1 MRFKFFSW
9 VFLCVTLLSGLS
21 MQSAQASPQEDQ
33 KTYNVSISL
42 KDATVKGVAD
52 ALTKQTGI
60 LFSYDADLNSMSLGE
75 VKVSHKN
82 SSLTSILDEVFA
94 NKGVKYSVVG
104 VTVVLSRRTSATGK
118 RTITGQVNDASGMP
132 VPGAVVMVVGQSGGT
147 VTDASGR
154 FSMPASDGDV
164 KLAVQCLGYVDK
176 TQLLSA
182 SADNIVMTIDE
193 DALSI
198 DETVVVGYGVQKK
211 VNLTGAISTVSSENL
226 ENRTAPTLTHML
238 QGSVPGLNVTTSSGR
253 PGNSAS
259 INIRGINSINGGS
272 PLVLVDGA
280 EGDLSRVNPADVESI
295 SVIKDASAAAV
306 YGARA
311 SFGVILVTTKSGT
324 EADGMATVRVN
335 SRFGWEAPT
344 TSTEFENRGYYSV
357 YLNDLFYRAANG
369 TNYTYYTQSD
379 MQELWARVNDKREN
393 PARPW
398 VMIDQRDGRDTYL
411 YYANTDWYHELFR
424 DRRPNQQH
432 SVSLSGGTAHV
443 KYLLSGSYNREE
455 GIFRRNT
462 DKLDKYSFRSKI
474 SFDIKKWLNLT
485 NNTSY
490 YKYRYRYPG
499 PSDVNTAFSLM
510 TVHALASYPA
520 HNPDGTSIGYTS
532 FANNNYVMDGLLTI
546 LDNPNYKNEDNKDN
560 LSTTTELTIKP
571 LASLEIRANF
581 TYALNQNRYMNRATN
596 TEYSRYPGETVQVTN
611 SRSIDSLKEKIETQH
626 YYATNIYATWA
637 KSIAQAHNI
646 KLMAGFNWETKHYKD
661 VGAKGYYLMSQTL
674 NDLNLVGSDAD
685 GNPRMETS
693 GGQNEYALEGFFGRL
708 NYDYK
713 GRYLFEASGRYDGT
727 SRFASS
733 HRWGFFPSMSL
744 GWRISEEK
752 FFAPIKNTMNNFKL
766 RYSYGSLG
774 NQLVGYY
781 DYIRKIAIGTG
792 SYTFGSGSK
801 PTIATIGAPV
811 ASNLTW
817 EKTLQHDLGVDLAF
831 FGNRL
836 MFTADAYIRDTKD
849 MLTAGVALPAVYGAS
864 SPKMNAADLRT
875 KGYEFQLSWRDGFN
889 LFGKPFNYSVTA
901 SFSDYITEITKFDN
915 PERTFAKSYYAG
927 MRMGEIWGY
936 HTGGLFRSDAEAADY
951 KIDQTFVNQAIISA
965 AGEERGLHGGDVKF
979 LDLNGDG
986 VVNQGKNTVDDPGDR
1001 TIIGNNQPRYNY
1013 GINLSVQYF
1022 GFDFGIFF
1030 QGVGKMD
1037 WAPAAN
1043 NVLFYGPYARP
1054 YATLIPKDF
1063 HKKIWSEDN
1072 LDAYLP
1078 RPRGYVGLGSNR
1090 ELTVPS
1096 DRYLQ
1101 DISYCRLK
1109 NLTFGYTLPK
1119 FITDKIG
1126 MGPVRFSFSG
1136 ENLAYWSPF
1145 KKHTK
1150 YIDPEMA
1157 KTNSTNRI
1165 YPWQKS
1171 FMFGIDLTF

>member
-1 MRFKFFSW
+1 MRLKFFSW

-104 VTVVLSRRTSATGK
+104 VTVVLSRTKSSGK

-147 VTDASGR
+147 VTDGSGR
-154 FSMPASDGDV
+154 FSMPASDGEV
-164 KLAVQCLGYVDK
+164 TLAVQCLGYVEK

-596 TEYSRYPGETVQVTN
+596 TEYSRYPGEMVQVTN
-611 SRSIDSLKEKIETQH
+611 SRSIDSLKEKTETQH
-626 YYATNIYATWA
+626 YYATNIYATWTKSVA
-637 KSIAQAHNI
+637 KSHNI

-752 FFAPIKNTMNNFKL
+752 FFAPI
-766 RYSYGSLG
+766 
-774 NQLVGYY
+774 
-781 DYIRKIAIGTG
+781 
-792 SYTFGSGSK
+792 
-801 PTIATIGAPV
+801 
-811 ASNLTW
+811 
-817 EKTLQHDLGVDLAF
+817 
-831 FGNRL
+831 
-836 MFTADAYIRDTKD
+836 
-849 MLTAGVALPAVYGAS
+849 
-864 SPKMNAADLRT
+864 
-875 KGYEFQLSWRDGFN
+875 
-889 LFGKPFNYSVTA
+889 
-901 SFSDYITEITKFDN
+901 
-915 PERTFAKSYYAG
+915 
-927 MRMGEIWGY
+927 
-936 HTGGLFRSDAEAADY
+936 
-951 KIDQTFVNQAIISA
+951 
-965 AGEERGLHGGDVKF
+965 
-979 LDLNGDG
+979 
-986 VVNQGKNTVDDPGDR
+986 
-1001 TIIGNNQPRYNY
+1001 
-1013 GINLSVQYF
+1013 
-1022 GFDFGIFF
+1022 
-1030 QGVGKMD
+1030 
-1037 WAPAAN
+1037 
-1043 NVLFYGPYARP
+1043 
-1054 YATLIPKDF
+1054 
-1063 HKKIWSEDN
+1063 
-1072 LDAYLP
+1072 
-1078 RPRGYVGLGSNR
+1078 
-1090 ELTVPS
+1090 
-1096 DRYLQ
+1096 
-1101 DISYCRLK
+1101 
-1109 NLTFGYTLPK
+1109 
-1119 FITDKIG
+1119 
-1126 MGPVRFSFSG
+1126 
-1136 ENLAYWSPF
+1136 
-1145 KKHTK
+1145 
-1150 YIDPEMA
+1150 
-1157 KTNSTNRI
+1157 
-1165 YPWQKS
+1165 
-1171 FMFGIDLTF
+1171 

>member
-104 VTVVLSRRTSATGK
+104 VTVVLSRTKSSGK

-154 FSMPASDGDV
+154 FSMSASDGDV
-164 KLAVQCLGYVDK
+164 KLAVQCLGYVEK

-182 SADNIVMTIDE
+182 AADNIVMTIDE

-611 SRSIDSLKEKIETQH
+611 SRSIDSLKEKTETQH
-626 YYATNIYATWA
+626 YYATNIYATWT
-637 KSIAQAHNI
+637 KSIAKSHNI

-661 VGAKGYYLMSQTL
+661 VGAKGYYLIL
-674 NDLNLVGSDAD
+674 
-685 GNPRMETS
+685 
-693 GGQNEYALEGFFGRL
+693 
-708 NYDYK
+708 
-713 GRYLFEASGRYDGT
+713 
-727 SRFASS
+727 
-733 HRWGFFPSMSL
+733 
-744 GWRISEEK
+744 
-752 FFAPIKNTMNNFKL
+752 
-766 RYSYGSLG
+766 
-774 NQLVGYY
+774 
-781 DYIRKIAIGTG
+781 
-792 SYTFGSGSK
+792 
-801 PTIATIGAPV
+801 
-811 ASNLTW
+811 
-817 EKTLQHDLGVDLAF
+817 
-831 FGNRL
+831 
-836 MFTADAYIRDTKD
+836 
-849 MLTAGVALPAVYGAS
+849 
-864 SPKMNAADLRT
+864 
-875 KGYEFQLSWRDGFN
+875 LS
-889 LFGKPFNYSVTA
+889 
-901 SFSDYITEITKFDN
+901 
-915 PERTFAKSYYAG
+915 
-927 MRMGEIWGY
+927 
-936 HTGGLFRSDAEAADY
+936 
-951 KIDQTFVNQAIISA
+951 
-965 AGEERGLHGGDVKF
+965 
-979 LDLNGDG
+979 
-986 VVNQGKNTVDDPGDR
+986 
-1001 TIIGNNQPRYNY
+1001 
-1013 GINLSVQYF
+1013 
-1022 GFDFGIFF
+1022 
-1030 QGVGKMD
+1030 
-1037 WAPAAN
+1037 
-1043 NVLFYGPYARP
+1043 
-1054 YATLIPKDF
+1054 
-1063 HKKIWSEDN
+1063 
-1072 LDAYLP
+1072 
-1078 RPRGYVGLGSNR
+1078 
-1090 ELTVPS
+1090 
-1096 DRYLQ
+1096 
-1101 DISYCRLK
+1101 
-1109 NLTFGYTLPK
+1109 
-1119 FITDKIG
+1119 
-1126 MGPVRFSFSG
+1126 
-1136 ENLAYWSPF
+1136 
-1145 KKHTK
+1145 
-1150 YIDPEMA
+1150 A
-1157 KTNSTNRI
+1157 KT
-1165 YPWQKS
+1165 
-1171 FMFGIDLTF
+1171 F

>member
-1 MRFKFFSW
+1 MRFKLFSW

-42 KDATVKGVAD
+42 RDATVKGVAD

-104 VTVVLSRRTSATGK
+104 VTVVLSRTKSSGK

-154 FSMPASDGDV
+154 FSMSASDGDV
-164 KLAVQCLGYVDK
+164 KLAVQCLGYVEK

-596 TEYSRYPGETVQVTN
+596 TEYSRYPGEMVQVTN

-626 YYATNIYATWA
+626 YYATNIYATWT

-915 PERTFAKSYYAG
+915 PERTFAKSYYVG
-927 MRMGEIWGY
+927 MRIGEIWGY

-965 AGEERGLHGGDVKF
+965 AGDERGLHGGDVKF

-1072 LDAYLP
+1072 PDAYLP

>member
-104 VTVVLSRRTSATGK
+104 ATVVLSRTKSTGK

-154 FSMPASDGDV
+154 FSMSASDGDV
-164 KLAVQCLGYVDK
+164 KLAVQCLGYVEK

-311 SFGVILVTTKSGT
+311 SFGVILVTTKNGT

-462 DKLDKYSFRSKI
+462 DKLDKCSFRSKI

-596 TEYSRYPGETVQVTN
+596 TEYSRYPGEMVQVTN
-611 SRSIDSLKEKIETQH
+611 SRSIDSLKEKTETQH
-626 YYATNIYATWA
+626 YYATNIYATWT

-646 KLMAGFNWETKHYKD
+646 KLMAGFN
-661 VGAKGYYLMSQTL
+661 
-674 NDLNLVGSDAD
+674 
-685 GNPRMETS
+685 
-693 GGQNEYALEGFFGRL
+693 
-708 NYDYK
+708 
-713 GRYLFEASGRYDGT
+713 
-727 SRFASS
+727 
-733 HRWGFFPSMSL
+733 
-744 GWRISEEK
+744 
-752 FFAPIKNTMNNFKL
+752 
-766 RYSYGSLG
+766 
-774 NQLVGYY
+774 
-781 DYIRKIAIGTG
+781 
-792 SYTFGSGSK
+792 
-801 PTIATIGAPV
+801 
-811 ASNLTW
+811 
-817 EKTLQHDLGVDLAF
+817 
-831 FGNRL
+831 
-836 MFTADAYIRDTKD
+836 
-849 MLTAGVALPAVYGAS
+849 
-864 SPKMNAADLRT
+864 
-875 KGYEFQLSWRDGFN
+875 
-889 LFGKPFNYSVTA
+889 
-901 SFSDYITEITKFDN
+901 
-915 PERTFAKSYYAG
+915 
-927 MRMGEIWGY
+927 
-936 HTGGLFRSDAEAADY
+936 
-951 KIDQTFVNQAIISA
+951 
-965 AGEERGLHGGDVKF
+965 
-979 LDLNGDG
+979 
-986 VVNQGKNTVDDPGDR
+986 
-1001 TIIGNNQPRYNY
+1001 
-1013 GINLSVQYF
+1013 
-1022 GFDFGIFF
+1022 
-1030 QGVGKMD
+1030 
-1037 WAPAAN
+1037 
-1043 NVLFYGPYARP
+1043 
-1054 YATLIPKDF
+1054 
-1063 HKKIWSEDN
+1063 
-1072 LDAYLP
+1072 
-1078 RPRGYVGLGSNR
+1078 
-1090 ELTVPS
+1090 
-1096 DRYLQ
+1096 
-1101 DISYCRLK
+1101 
-1109 NLTFGYTLPK
+1109 
-1119 FITDKIG
+1119 
-1126 MGPVRFSFSG
+1126 
-1136 ENLAYWSPF
+1136 
-1145 KKHTK
+1145 
-1150 YIDPEMA
+1150 
-1157 KTNSTNRI
+1157 
-1165 YPWQKS
+1165 
-1171 FMFGIDLTF
+1171 

>member
-9 VFLCVTLLSGLS
+9 VFLFVTLLSGLS
-21 MQSAQASPQEDQ
+21 MQAAQASPQEDQ

-94 NKGVKYSVVG
+94 DKGVKYSVVG
-104 VTVVLSRRTSATGK
+104 VTVVLSRTKSSGK

-147 VTDASGR
+147 VTDGSGR
-154 FSMPASDGDV
+154 FSMPASDGEV
-164 KLAVQCLGYVDK
+164 TLAVQCLGYVEK

-596 TEYSRYPGETVQVTN
+596 TEYSRYPGEMVQVTN
-611 SRSIDSLKEKIETQH
+611 SRSIDSLKEKTETQH
-626 YYATNIYATWA
+626 YYATNIYATWT

-836 MFTADAYIRDTKD
+836 MFTADHI
-849 MLTAGVALPAVYGAS
+849 
-864 SPKMNAADLRT
+864 
-875 KGYEFQLSWRDGFN
+875 
-889 LFGKPFNYSVTA
+889 SVT
-901 SFSDYITEITKFDN
+901 
-915 PERTFAKSYYAG
+915 
-927 MRMGEIWGY
+927 
-936 HTGGLFRSDAEAADY
+936 
-951 KIDQTFVNQAIISA
+951 
-965 AGEERGLHGGDVKF
+965 
-979 LDLNGDG
+979 
-986 VVNQGKNTVDDPGDR
+986 
-1001 TIIGNNQPRYNY
+1001 PR
-1013 GINLSVQYF
+1013 I
-1022 GFDFGIFF
+1022 
-1030 QGVGKMD
+1030 
-1037 WAPAAN
+1037 
-1043 NVLFYGPYARP
+1043 
-1054 YATLIPKDF
+1054 
-1063 HKKIWSEDN
+1063 
-1072 LDAYLP
+1072 
-1078 RPRGYVGLGSNR
+1078 
-1090 ELTVPS
+1090 
-1096 DRYLQ
+1096 
-1101 DISYCRLK
+1101 C
-1109 NLTFGYTLPK
+1109 
-1119 FITDKIG
+1119 
-1126 MGPVRFSFSG
+1126 
-1136 ENLAYWSPF
+1136 
-1145 KKHTK
+1145 
-1150 YIDPEMA
+1150 
-1157 KTNSTNRI
+1157 
-1165 YPWQKS
+1165 
-1171 FMFGIDLTF
+1171 

>member
-104 VTVVLSRRTSATGK
+104 VTVVLSRTKSSGK

-147 VTDASGR
+147 VTDGSGR
-154 FSMPASDGDV
+154 FSMPASDGEV
-164 KLAVQCLGYVDK
+164 TLAVQCLGYVEK

-182 SADNIVMTIDE
+182 AADNIVVTIDE

-357 YLNDLFYRAANG
+357 YLNDLFYRAASG

-611 SRSIDSLKEKIETQH
+611 SRSIDSLKEKTETQH
-626 YYATNIYATWA
+626 YYATNIYATWT

-915 PERTFAKSYYAG
+915 PERTFAKSYYVG

-965 AGEERGLHGGDVKF
+965 AGDERGLHGG
-979 LDLNGDG
+979 DLNGDG

-1013 GINLSVQYF
+1013 GINLSLQYF

-1063 HKKIWSEDN
+1063 HKKIWSEAN
-1072 LDAYLP
+1072 PDAYLP

>member
-104 VTVVLSRRTSATGK
+104 VTVVLSRTKSSGK

-147 VTDASGR
+147 VTDGSGR
-154 FSMPASDGDV
+154 FSMPASEGEV
-164 KLAVQCLGYVDK
+164 TLAVQCLGYVEK

-182 SADNIVMTIDE
+182 AADNIVMTIDE

-295 SVIKDASAAAV
+295 SVIKDASAAV

-411 YYANTDWYHELFR
+411 YYANTDWYHELFH

-626 YYATNIYATWA
+626 YYATNIYATWT

-915 PERTFAKSYYAG
+915 PERTFAKSYYVG

-965 AGEERGLHGGDVKF
+965 AGDERGLHGGDVKF

-1013 GINLSVQYF
+1013 GINLSLQYF

-1072 LDAYLP
+1072 PDAYLP

-1136 ENLAYWSPF
+1136 ENIAYWSPF

>member
-104 VTVVLSRRTSATGK
+104 VTVVLSRTKSSGK

-147 VTDASGR
+147 VTDGSGR
-154 FSMPASDGDV
+154 FSMPASDGEV
-164 KLAVQCLGYVDK
+164 TLAVQCLGYVEK

-311 SFGVILVTTKSGT
+311 SFGVILVTTKNGT

-611 SRSIDSLKEKIETQH
+611 SRSIDSLKEKTETQH
-626 YYATNIYATWA
+626 YYATNIYATWT
-637 KSIAQAHNI
+637 KSIAKSHNI

-733 HRWGFFPSMSL
+733 HRWGFSRQCH
-744 GWRISEEK
+744 W
-752 FFAPIKNTMNNFKL
+752 
-766 RYSYGSLG
+766 
-774 NQLVGYY
+774 
-781 DYIRKIAIGTG
+781 
-792 SYTFGSGSK
+792 
-801 PTIATIGAPV
+801 
-811 ASNLTW
+811 
-817 EKTLQHDLGVDLAF
+817 
-831 FGNRL
+831 
-836 MFTADAYIRDTKD
+836 
-849 MLTAGVALPAVYGAS
+849 
-864 SPKMNAADLRT
+864 
-875 KGYEFQLSWRDGFN
+875 
-889 LFGKPFNYSVTA
+889 
-901 SFSDYITEITKFDN
+901 
-915 PERTFAKSYYAG
+915 
-927 MRMGEIWGY
+927 
-936 HTGGLFRSDAEAADY
+936 
-951 KIDQTFVNQAIISA
+951 
-965 AGEERGLHGGDVKF
+965 AGEYQR
-979 LDLNGDG
+979 
-986 VVNQGKNTVDDPGDR
+986 R
-1001 TIIGNNQPRYNY
+1001 
-1013 GINLSVQYF
+1013 S
-1022 GFDFGIFF
+1022 
-1030 QGVGKMD
+1030 
-1037 WAPAAN
+1037 
-1043 NVLFYGPYARP
+1043 
-1054 YATLIPKDF
+1054 
-1063 HKKIWSEDN
+1063 S
-1072 LDAYLP
+1072 
-1078 RPRGYVGLGSNR
+1078 S
-1090 ELTVPS
+1090 
-1096 DRYLQ
+1096 LQ
-1101 DISYCRLK
+1101 
-1109 NLTFGYTLPK
+1109 
-1119 FITDKIG
+1119 
-1126 MGPVRFSFSG
+1126 
-1136 ENLAYWSPF
+1136 
-1145 KKHTK
+1145 
-1150 YIDPEMA
+1150 
-1157 KTNSTNRI
+1157 
-1165 YPWQKS
+1165 
-1171 FMFGIDLTF
+1171 

>member
-104 VTVVLSRRTSATGK
+104 VTVVLSRTKSSGK

-147 VTDASGR
+147 VTDGSGR
-154 FSMPASDGDV
+154 FSMTASDGDV
-164 KLAVQCLGYVDK
+164 TLAVQCLGYVEK

-238 QGSVPGLNVTTSSGR
+238 QGTVPGLNVTTSSGR

-311 SFGVILVTTKSGT
+311 SFGVILVTTKNGT

-379 MQELWARVNDKREN
+379 MQELWARVNDKKEN

-596 TEYSRYPGETVQVTN
+596 TEYSRYPGEMVQVTN
-611 SRSIDSLKEKIETQH
+611 SRSIDNLKEKTETQH
-626 YYATNIYATWA
+626 YYATNIYATWT

-693 GGQNEYALEGFFGRL
+693 GG
-708 NYDYK
+708 
-713 GRYLFEASGRYDGT
+713 
-727 SRFASS
+727 
-733 HRWGFFPSMSL
+733 
-744 GWRISEEK
+744 
-752 FFAPIKNTMNNFKL
+752 
-766 RYSYGSLG
+766 
-774 NQLVGYY
+774 
-781 DYIRKIAIGTG
+781 
-792 SYTFGSGSK
+792 
-801 PTIATIGAPV
+801 
-811 ASNLTW
+811 
-817 EKTLQHDLGVDLAF
+817 
-831 FGNRL
+831 
-836 MFTADAYIRDTKD
+836 
-849 MLTAGVALPAVYGAS
+849 
-864 SPKMNAADLRT
+864 
-875 KGYEFQLSWRDGFN
+875 
-889 LFGKPFNYSVTA
+889 
-901 SFSDYITEITKFDN
+901 
-915 PERTFAKSYYAG
+915 
-927 MRMGEIWGY
+927 
-936 HTGGLFRSDAEAADY
+936 
-951 KIDQTFVNQAIISA
+951 
-965 AGEERGLHGGDVKF
+965 
-979 LDLNGDG
+979 
-986 VVNQGKNTVDDPGDR
+986 
-1001 TIIGNNQPRYNY
+1001 
-1013 GINLSVQYF
+1013 
-1022 GFDFGIFF
+1022 
-1030 QGVGKMD
+1030 
-1037 WAPAAN
+1037 
-1043 NVLFYGPYARP
+1043 
-1054 YATLIPKDF
+1054 
-1063 HKKIWSEDN
+1063 
-1072 LDAYLP
+1072 
-1078 RPRGYVGLGSNR
+1078 
-1090 ELTVPS
+1090 
-1096 DRYLQ
+1096 
-1101 DISYCRLK
+1101 
-1109 NLTFGYTLPK
+1109 
-1119 FITDKIG
+1119 
-1126 MGPVRFSFSG
+1126 
-1136 ENLAYWSPF
+1136 
-1145 KKHTK
+1145 
-1150 YIDPEMA
+1150 
-1157 KTNSTNRI
+1157 
-1165 YPWQKS
+1165 
-1171 FMFGIDLTF
+1171 

>member
-94 NKGVKYSVVG
+94 DKGVKYSVVG
-104 VTVVLSRRTSATGK
+104 VTVVLSRTKYTGK

-154 FSMPASDGDV
+154 FSMSASDGDV
-164 KLAVQCLGYVDK
+164 KLAVQCLGYVEK

-272 PLVLVDGA
+272 PLVLVDCA

-324 EADGMATVRVN
+324 EADGMATVCVN

-432 SVSLSGGTAHV
+432 RVSLSGGTAHV

-596 TEYSRYPGETVQVTN
+596 TEYSRYPGEMVQVTN
-611 SRSIDSLKEKIETQH
+611 SRSIDSLKEKTETQH
-626 YYATNIYATWA
+626 YYATNIYATWT

-901 SFSDYITEITKFDN
+901 SSVIIL
-915 PERTFAKSYYAG
+915 RKSPS
-927 MRMGEIWGY
+927 
-936 HTGGLFRSDAEAADY
+936 L
-951 KIDQTFVNQAIISA
+951 
-965 AGEERGLHGGDVKF
+965 
-979 LDLNGDG
+979 
-986 VVNQGKNTVDDPGDR
+986 
-1001 TIIGNNQPRYNY
+1001 TI
-1013 GINLSVQYF
+1013 L
-1022 GFDFGIFF
+1022 
-1030 QGVGKMD
+1030 
-1037 WAPAAN
+1037 
-1043 NVLFYGPYARP
+1043 NVL
-1054 YATLIPKDF
+1054 
-1063 HKKIWSEDN
+1063 S
-1072 LDAYLP
+1072 
-1078 RPRGYVGLGSNR
+1078 
-1090 ELTVPS
+1090 
-1096 DRYLQ
+1096 Q
-1101 DISYCRLK
+1101 
-1109 NLTFGYTLPK
+1109 NLT
-1119 FITDKIG
+1119 
-1126 MGPVRFSFSG
+1126 M
-1136 ENLAYWSPF
+1136 
-1145 KKHTK
+1145 
-1150 YIDPEMA
+1150 
-1157 KTNSTNRI
+1157 
-1165 YPWQKS
+1165 
-1171 FMFGIDLTF
+1171 

>member
-33 KTYNVSISL
+33 KTYNVGISL

-104 VTVVLSRRTSATGK
+104 VTVVLSRKTSATGK

-147 VTDASGR
+147 VTDGSGR
-154 FSMPASDGDV
+154 FSMPASDGEV
-164 KLAVQCLGYVDK
+164 TLAVQCLGYVEK

-311 SFGVILVTTKSGT
+311 SFGVILVTTKNGT

-379 MQELWARVNDKREN
+379 MQELWARVNDKKEN

-596 TEYSRYPGETVQVTN
+596 TEYSRYPGEMVQVTN
-611 SRSIDSLKEKIETQH
+611 SRSIDSLKEKTETQH
-626 YYATNIYATWA
+626 YYATNIYATWT

-801 PTIATIGAPV
+801 PTIATI
-811 ASNLTW
+811 
-817 EKTLQHDLGVDLAF
+817 
-831 FGNRL
+831 
-836 MFTADAYIRDTKD
+836 
-849 MLTAGVALPAVYGAS
+849 
-864 SPKMNAADLRT
+864 
-875 KGYEFQLSWRDGFN
+875 
-889 LFGKPFNYSVTA
+889 
-901 SFSDYITEITKFDN
+901 
-915 PERTFAKSYYAG
+915 
-927 MRMGEIWGY
+927 
-936 HTGGLFRSDAEAADY
+936 
-951 KIDQTFVNQAIISA
+951 
-965 AGEERGLHGGDVKF
+965 
-979 LDLNGDG
+979 
-986 VVNQGKNTVDDPGDR
+986 
-1001 TIIGNNQPRYNY
+1001 
-1013 GINLSVQYF
+1013 
-1022 GFDFGIFF
+1022 
-1030 QGVGKMD
+1030 
-1037 WAPAAN
+1037 
-1043 NVLFYGPYARP
+1043 
-1054 YATLIPKDF
+1054 
-1063 HKKIWSEDN
+1063 
-1072 LDAYLP
+1072 
-1078 RPRGYVGLGSNR
+1078 
-1090 ELTVPS
+1090 
-1096 DRYLQ
+1096 
-1101 DISYCRLK
+1101 
-1109 NLTFGYTLPK
+1109 
-1119 FITDKIG
+1119 
-1126 MGPVRFSFSG
+1126 
-1136 ENLAYWSPF
+1136 
-1145 KKHTK
+1145 
-1150 YIDPEMA
+1150 
-1157 KTNSTNRI
+1157 
-1165 YPWQKS
+1165 
-1171 FMFGIDLTF
+1171 

>member
-60 LFSYDADLNSMSLGE
+60 LFSYDADLNSMSLGD

-104 VTVVLSRRTSATGK
+104 VTVVLSRTKSSGK

-147 VTDASGR
+147 VTDGSGR
-154 FSMPASDGDV
+154 FSMPASDGEV
-164 KLAVQCLGYVDK
+164 TLAVQCLGYVEK

-490 YKYRYRYPG
+490 YKYLYRYPG

-596 TEYSRYPGETVQVTN
+596 TEYSRYPGEMVQVTN

-626 YYATNIYATWA
+626 YYATNIYATWT

-915 PERTFAKSYYAG
+915 PERTFAKSYYVG
-927 MRMGEIWGY
+927 MRMGEI
-936 HTGGLFRSDAEAADY
+936 
-951 KIDQTFVNQAIISA
+951 
-965 AGEERGLHGGDVKF
+965 
-979 LDLNGDG
+979 
-986 VVNQGKNTVDDPGDR
+986 
-1001 TIIGNNQPRYNY
+1001 
-1013 GINLSVQYF
+1013 
-1022 GFDFGIFF
+1022 
-1030 QGVGKMD
+1030 
-1037 WAPAAN
+1037 
-1043 NVLFYGPYARP
+1043 
-1054 YATLIPKDF
+1054 
-1063 HKKIWSEDN
+1063 
-1072 LDAYLP
+1072 
-1078 RPRGYVGLGSNR
+1078 
-1090 ELTVPS
+1090 
-1096 DRYLQ
+1096 
-1101 DISYCRLK
+1101 
-1109 NLTFGYTLPK
+1109 
-1119 FITDKIG
+1119 
-1126 MGPVRFSFSG
+1126 
-1136 ENLAYWSPF
+1136 
-1145 KKHTK
+1145 
-1150 YIDPEMA
+1150 
-1157 KTNSTNRI
+1157 
-1165 YPWQKS
+1165 
-1171 FMFGIDLTF
+1171 

>member
-42 KDATVKGVAD
+42 KDATVKWVAD

-60 LFSYDADLNSMSLGE
+60 LFSYDADMNSMSLGE

-104 VTVVLSRRTSATGK
+104 VTVVLSRTKSSGK

-147 VTDASGR
+147 VTDGSGR
-154 FSMPASDGDV
+154 FSMPASDGEV
-164 KLAVQCLGYVDK
+164 TLAVQCLGYVEK

-182 SADNIVMTIDE
+182 SADNIVMTIEE

-596 TEYSRYPGETVQVTN
+596 TEYSRYPGEMVQVTN

-626 YYATNIYATWA
+626 YYATNIYATWT
-637 KSIAQAHNI
+637 KSIAKSHNI

-713 GRYLFEASGRYDGT
+713 GRYLF
-727 SRFASS
+727 
-733 HRWGFFPSMSL
+733 
-744 GWRISEEK
+744 
-752 FFAPIKNTMNNFKL
+752 
-766 RYSYGSLG
+766 
-774 NQLVGYY
+774 
-781 DYIRKIAIGTG
+781 
-792 SYTFGSGSK
+792 
-801 PTIATIGAPV
+801 
-811 ASNLTW
+811 
-817 EKTLQHDLGVDLAF
+817 
-831 FGNRL
+831 
-836 MFTADAYIRDTKD
+836 
-849 MLTAGVALPAVYGAS
+849 
-864 SPKMNAADLRT
+864 
-875 KGYEFQLSWRDGFN
+875 
-889 LFGKPFNYSVTA
+889 
-901 SFSDYITEITKFDN
+901 
-915 PERTFAKSYYAG
+915 
-927 MRMGEIWGY
+927 
-936 HTGGLFRSDAEAADY
+936 
-951 KIDQTFVNQAIISA
+951 
-965 AGEERGLHGGDVKF
+965 
-979 LDLNGDG
+979 
-986 VVNQGKNTVDDPGDR
+986 
-1001 TIIGNNQPRYNY
+1001 
-1013 GINLSVQYF
+1013 
-1022 GFDFGIFF
+1022 
-1030 QGVGKMD
+1030 
-1037 WAPAAN
+1037 
-1043 NVLFYGPYARP
+1043 
-1054 YATLIPKDF
+1054 
-1063 HKKIWSEDN
+1063 
-1072 LDAYLP
+1072 
-1078 RPRGYVGLGSNR
+1078 
-1090 ELTVPS
+1090 
-1096 DRYLQ
+1096 
-1101 DISYCRLK
+1101 
-1109 NLTFGYTLPK
+1109 
-1119 FITDKIG
+1119 
-1126 MGPVRFSFSG
+1126 
-1136 ENLAYWSPF
+1136 
-1145 KKHTK
+1145 
-1150 YIDPEMA
+1150 
-1157 KTNSTNRI
+1157 
-1165 YPWQKS
+1165 
-1171 FMFGIDLTF
+1171 

>member
-104 VTVVLSRRTSATGK
+104 VTVVLSRKTSATGK

-147 VTDASGR
+147 VTDASGM
-154 FSMPASDGDV
+154 FSMSASDGDV
-164 KLAVQCLGYVDK
+164 KLAVQCLGYVEK

-596 TEYSRYPGETVQVTN
+596 TEYSRYPGEMVQVTN

-626 YYATNIYATWA
+626 YYATNIYATWT
-637 KSIAQAHNI
+637 KSIA
-646 KLMAGFNWETKHYKD
+646 
-661 VGAKGYYLMSQTL
+661 
-674 NDLNLVGSDAD
+674 
-685 GNPRMETS
+685 
-693 GGQNEYALEGFFGRL
+693 
-708 NYDYK
+708 
-713 GRYLFEASGRYDGT
+713 
-727 SRFASS
+727 
-733 HRWGFFPSMSL
+733 
-744 GWRISEEK
+744 
-752 FFAPIKNTMNNFKL
+752 
-766 RYSYGSLG
+766 
-774 NQLVGYY
+774 
-781 DYIRKIAIGTG
+781 
-792 SYTFGSGSK
+792 
-801 PTIATIGAPV
+801 
-811 ASNLTW
+811 
-817 EKTLQHDLGVDLAF
+817 
-831 FGNRL
+831 
-836 MFTADAYIRDTKD
+836 
-849 MLTAGVALPAVYGAS
+849 
-864 SPKMNAADLRT
+864 
-875 KGYEFQLSWRDGFN
+875 
-889 LFGKPFNYSVTA
+889 
-901 SFSDYITEITKFDN
+901 
-915 PERTFAKSYYAG
+915 
-927 MRMGEIWGY
+927 
-936 HTGGLFRSDAEAADY
+936 
-951 KIDQTFVNQAIISA
+951 
-965 AGEERGLHGGDVKF
+965 
-979 LDLNGDG
+979 
-986 VVNQGKNTVDDPGDR
+986 
-1001 TIIGNNQPRYNY
+1001 
-1013 GINLSVQYF
+1013 
-1022 GFDFGIFF
+1022 
-1030 QGVGKMD
+1030 
-1037 WAPAAN
+1037 
-1043 NVLFYGPYARP
+1043 
-1054 YATLIPKDF
+1054 
-1063 HKKIWSEDN
+1063 
-1072 LDAYLP
+1072 
-1078 RPRGYVGLGSNR
+1078 
-1090 ELTVPS
+1090 
-1096 DRYLQ
+1096 
-1101 DISYCRLK
+1101 
-1109 NLTFGYTLPK
+1109 
-1119 FITDKIG
+1119 
-1126 MGPVRFSFSG
+1126 
-1136 ENLAYWSPF
+1136 
-1145 KKHTK
+1145 
-1150 YIDPEMA
+1150 
-1157 KTNSTNRI
+1157 
-1165 YPWQKS
+1165 
-1171 FMFGIDLTF
+1171 

>member
-104 VTVVLSRRTSATGK
+104 ATVVLSRTKSSGK

-147 VTDASGR
+147 VTDGSGR
-154 FSMPASDGDV
+154 FSMPASDGEV
-164 KLAVQCLGYVDK
+164 TLAVQCLGYVEK

-611 SRSIDSLKEKIETQH
+611 SRSIDSLKEKTETQH
-626 YYATNIYATWA
+626 YYATNIYATWT

-915 PERTFAKSYYAG
+915 PERTFAKSYYVG

-951 KIDQTFVNQAIISA
+951 KID
-965 AGEERGLHGGDVKF
+965 
-979 LDLNGDG
+979 
-986 VVNQGKNTVDDPGDR
+986 
-1001 TIIGNNQPRYNY
+1001 
-1013 GINLSVQYF
+1013 
-1022 GFDFGIFF
+1022 
-1030 QGVGKMD
+1030 
-1037 WAPAAN
+1037 
-1043 NVLFYGPYARP
+1043 
-1054 YATLIPKDF
+1054 
-1063 HKKIWSEDN
+1063 
-1072 LDAYLP
+1072 
-1078 RPRGYVGLGSNR
+1078 
-1090 ELTVPS
+1090 
-1096 DRYLQ
+1096 
-1101 DISYCRLK
+1101 
-1109 NLTFGYTLPK
+1109 
-1119 FITDKIG
+1119 
-1126 MGPVRFSFSG
+1126 
-1136 ENLAYWSPF
+1136 
-1145 KKHTK
+1145 
-1150 YIDPEMA
+1150 
-1157 KTNSTNRI
+1157 
-1165 YPWQKS
+1165 
-1171 FMFGIDLTF
+1171 